1 MFVMH
6 KSLFDMKKFVLLF
19 CLFPFFT
26 AFSQTKTLYY
36 PNGNKMCEGMLSG
49 ADPIVF
55 TGSFEQLDKETRLRY
70 LDLAKREGTWKQ
82 WFDNGQLQSVE
93 EYSNGVLQGDAI
105 HYYPDGTHEAFLHIG
120 GNQPS
125 VFYHMNGQKESEGI
139 ILKGYI
145 YHGPWKGWL
154 SNGKI
159 GYEGSYVNGQRDG
172 LWQWYDETGKL
183 RTKQVFN
190 LGTLVSENNF

>member
-1 MFVMH
+1 
-6 KSLFDMKKFVLLF
+6 
-19 CLFPFFT
+19 
-26 AFSQTKTLYY
+26 
-36 PNGNKMCEGMLSG
+36 
-49 ADPIVF
+49 
-55 TGSFEQLDKETRLRY
+55 
-70 LDLAKREGTWKQ
+70 
-82 WFDNGQLQSVE
+82 
-93 EYSNGVLQGDAI
+93 VLQGDAI
-105 HYYPDGTHEAFLHIG
+105 HYYPDGSHEAFLHIG
-120 GNQPS
+120 GNQSS

-154 SNGKI
+154 SNGKT

-190 LGTLVSENNF
+190 LVWVDLNLLMSTSRPARVCPIRRRAQASVEQACLSRAACRLGGIPPRGAG